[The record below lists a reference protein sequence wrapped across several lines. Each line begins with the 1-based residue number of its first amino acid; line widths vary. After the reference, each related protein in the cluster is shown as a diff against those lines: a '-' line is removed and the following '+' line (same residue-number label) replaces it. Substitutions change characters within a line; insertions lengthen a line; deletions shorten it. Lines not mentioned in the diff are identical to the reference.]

1 MCSPFGDYRDQ
12 GEGGVVGR
20 SLAEEVM
27 TVLRPKRRESTS
39 ELVEGHQEVEKKV
52 CETQEAYRILE
63 SFFTHF

>member
-20 SLAEEVM
+20 SLVEEVM

-52 CETQEAYRILE
+52 CET
-63 SFFTHF
+63 